1 MGSGKYTEDDPIKID
16 LKTICDKVDKEDLS
30 TRQLQIR
37 YWKRLKYYW
46 NNFSQVFWSEQS
58 SSYRIWGQN
67 EEGNSDQ
74 SHYDRPVNVFKAFL
88 ETIIAA
94 LSVNIPAISC
104 VPDDADNPN
113 DIGTAK
119 AGNKISELLY
129 KHNNVIF
136 LWLQALYIYCTEG
149 LIACYVYTDSDEKYG
164 SYNEKQYKDEPVT
177 GYFCPSCKR
186 ELDEE
191 MLVQARMVEEQLK
204 IKYDPDDA
212 DAALLDYNN
221 EESLNLEGGVVEP
234 IVCPDCANAI
244 DSNLQK
250 STLMIKTFNGV
261 TSKPK
266 SRVCMEVY
274 GGLYVKVANYAR
286 KQADTPYLGWFF
298 ETSYVNVLETYPEM
312 WDKIDQAG
320 WGSNVGSDPTEQYA
334 RLNIQY
340 RGTAPD
346 DNVSVKTYWLRPAS
360 FNWLESKEKANA
372 MKRKYPEGCKVVIV
386 QDIIAEHVGEKLDDH
401 WVLTQNPQSD
411 YLNHEPLGEILVNVQ
426 DIIND
431 LLSLTLQLIEHGIS
445 ENWVDPSV
453 VDIDAINQREV
464 TPGAYSPTKQ
474 VNAGKNISDAFYQ
487 TKAASVSPE
496 IFAFYK
502 IVNELGQF
510 VSGALPAIF
519 GGTMQGAGGETAAAY
534 AQAKGMSLQRL
545 QTPWKMLT
553 IWWKK
558 VFGIAIPA
566 YMKCIVED
574 EKFVKKN
581 DQGDFVNVLIEKAE
595 LNGTIGSVELENAEQ
610 LPITE
615 EQQRDLILQLMQ
627 LNNAEVFEALAA
639 PENLP
644 WVRKIVRIPQFKIP
658 GEDDRQKQF
667 EEIKEMI
674 NSVPIP
680 IADPMMMGMEQGG
693 MPAEGEVDE
702 LGQPIEQPI
711 EEGGISPPIPPEM
724 GMQEGQAPVDPMMQP
739 MQPQFASSV
748 EVDPILDNHKVEAE
762 ICRSWLVGDEGR
774 LAKIKNPEGYANV
787 LLHYQAHIEE
797 INKQMMKMQMQQSQ
811 MQQTA
816 SPGGESKN
824 SGSPEKMKGKSNGKP
839 V

>member
-30 TRQLQIR
+30 TRQVQIR

-46 NNFSQVFWSEQS
+46 NNFSQVFWSEQDG
-58 SSYRIWGQN
+58 SYKIWGQDS
-67 EEGNSDQ
+67 EGSGDQ
-74 SHYDRPVNVFKAFL
+74 SYYDRPVNVFKAFL

-119 AGNKISELLY
+119 AGNKIAELLY

-149 LIACYVYTDSDEKYG
+149 LIACYVYTDTDEKYG
-164 SYNEKQYKDEPVT
+164 SYNEKQYKDEAVT
-177 GYFCPSCKR
+177 GYFCPSCKK

-191 MLVQARMVEEQLK
+191 TLVQARMVEEQMK
-204 IKYDPDDA
+204 VKYDPNDSDV
-212 DAALLDYNN
+212 ALMDYNN
-221 EESLNLEGGVVEP
+221 EESLNLGEGGVVEP
-234 IVCPDCANAI
+234 VVCPDCANAI
-244 DSNLQK
+244 DPNLQK
-250 STLMIKTFNGV
+250 STLIIPRFNGV

-266 SRVCMEVY
+266 SRICMEVY
-274 GGLYVKVANYAR
+274 GGLYVKVANYAK
-286 KQADTPYLGWFF
+286 KQLDTPYLAWYF
-298 ETSYVNVLETYPEM
+298 ETSYVNVLETYDHM
-312 WDKIDQAG
+312 WDKIDQSG
-320 WGSNVGSDPTEQYA
+320 WASNQGSDPTEQYA

-346 DNVSVKTYWLRPAS
+346 DNVSVKTYWLRPAA
-360 FNWLESKEKANA
+360 FNWLENKEKAKV
-372 MKRKYPEGCKVVIV
+372 MKRKYPNGCKVVVV
-386 QDIIAEHVGEKLDDH
+386 QDIIAEVVNEKLDDH
-401 WVLTQNPQSD
+401 WVLTQNPVSD

-431 LLSLTLQLIEHGIS
+431 LISLTLQLIEHGIS
-445 ENWVDPSV
+445 ENWVDPAV
-453 VDIDAINQREV
+453 VNVDAIGQREV
-464 TPGAYSPTKQ
+464 TPGAYSPTKTVQ
-474 VNAGKNISDAFYQ
+474 AGKNISEAFYQ
-487 TKAASVSPE
+487 TKASSVSPE
-496 IFAFYK
+496 IFQFYR

-558 VFGIAIPA
+558 VFGVAIPA

-574 EKFVKKN
+574 ERFVKK
-581 DQGDFVNVLIEKAE
+581 DEQGDFVNVLIEKAE

-644 WVRKIVRIPQFKIP
+644 WIRKIVRIPQFRIP
-658 GEDDRQKQF
+658 GEDDRNKEF
-667 EEIKEMI
+667 EEIKELV

-680 IADPMMMGMEQGG
+680 NDQMGMMGGMEGQGK
-693 MPAEGEVDE
+693 VDE
-702 LGQPIEQPI
+702 MGQPIEPPVQP
-711 EEGGISPPIPPEM
+711 E
-724 GMQEGQAPVDPMMQP
+724 VDPNQP
-739 MQPQFASSV
+739 PKPPPPPFLPSV
-748 EVDPILDNHKVEAE
+748 EVDPILDNHKIASE
-762 ICRSWLVGDEGR
+762 IDRSWLVGDAGR
-774 LAKIKNPEGYANV
+774 LAKIKNPEGYMNV
-787 LLHYQAHIEE
+787 LLHYQAHINEL
-797 INKQMMKMQMQQSQ
+797 NKQMQMMQMQQAQ
-811 MQQTA
+811 MAQAQTG
-816 SPGGESKN
+816 SSGEESKN
-824 SGSPEKMKGKSNGKP
+824 SGSPEKLKGKSNGKP